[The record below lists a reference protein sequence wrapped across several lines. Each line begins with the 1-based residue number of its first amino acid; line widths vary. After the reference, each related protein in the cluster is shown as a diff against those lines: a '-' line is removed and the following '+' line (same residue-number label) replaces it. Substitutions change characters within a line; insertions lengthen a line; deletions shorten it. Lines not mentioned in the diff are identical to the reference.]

1 MFKTITLTEKE
12 LAIFINARCWEDIKY
27 ITPKGLDEYSD
38 ATNAVNDILEE
49 NFHDF

>member
-27 ITPKGLDEYSD
+27 ITPKGLDEYFVIYWD
-38 ATNAVNDILEE
+38 NEE
-49 NFHDF
+49 YNMY

>member
-27 ITPKGLDEYSD
+27 ITPKGLDEYFVIYWD
-38 ATNAVNDILEE
+38 DEAYNMY
-49 NFHDF
+49 

>member
-27 ITPKGLDEYSD
+27 ITPKGLDEYFVIYWD
-38 ATNAVNDILEE
+38 DEE
-49 NFHDF
+49 YNMQ

>member
-27 ITPKGLDEYSD
+27 ITPKELDEYFVIYWD
-38 ATNAVNDILEE
+38 DEE
-49 NFHDF
+49 YNMY

>member
-27 ITPKGLDEYSD
+27 ITPKGLDEYFVIYWD
-38 ATNAVNDILEE
+38 HEE
-49 NFHDF
+49 YNMY

>member
-27 ITPKGLDEYSD
+27 ITPKGLDEYFVIYWD
-38 ATNAVNDILEE
+38 DEE
-49 NFHDF
+49 YNRY

>member
-27 ITPKGLDEYSD
+27 ITPKGLNEYFVIYWDDEDY
-38 ATNAVNDILEE
+38 NMY
-49 NFHDF
+49 

>member
-27 ITPKGLDEYSD
+27 ITPKRLDEYFVIYWD
-38 ATNAVNDILEE
+38 DEDYNMY
-49 NFHDF
+49 

>member
-27 ITPKGLDEYSD
+27 ITPKGLDEYFVIYWD
-38 ATNAVNDILEE
+38 DEE
-49 NFHDF
+49 YNIY

>member
-27 ITPKGLDEYSD
+27 ITPKGLDEYFIIYWD
-38 ATNAVNDILEE
+38 DEE
-49 NFHDF
+49 YNMY

>member
-27 ITPKGLDEYSD
+27 ITPKGLDEYFVIYWD
-38 ATNAVNDILEE
+38 DMEGYNMY
-49 NFHDF
+49 

>member
-27 ITPKGLDEYSD
+27 ITPKGLDEYFVIYWD
-38 ATNAVNDILEE
+38 NEE
-49 NFHDF
+49 YNIY

>member
-27 ITPKGLDEYSD
+27 ITQKDLM
-38 ATNAVNDILEE
+38 NILLSIGMTKNIICIELTK
-49 NFHDF
+49 

>member
-27 ITPKGLDEYSD
+27 ITPKGLDEYFVVYWD
-38 ATNAVNDILEE
+38 DEE
-49 NFHDF
+49 YNMY

>member
-27 ITPKGLDEYSD
+27 IAPTKGPDEYFVIYWD
-38 ATNAVNDILEE
+38 DEE
-49 NFHDF
+49 YNMY

>member
-27 ITPKGLDEYSD
+27 ITLKGLDEYFVIYWD
-38 ATNAVNDILEE
+38 DEE
-49 NFHDF
+49 YNMY

>member
-27 ITPKGLDEYSD
+27 ITPKGLDEYF
-38 ATNAVNDILEE
+38 VIYWNDEE
-49 NFHDF
+49 YNMY

>member
-27 ITPKGLDEYSD
+27 IAPKELDEYFVIYWD
-38 ATNAVNDILEE
+38 NEE
-49 NFHDF
+49 YNMY

>member
-27 ITPKGLDEYSD
+27 ITPKGLDEYFVIYWD
-38 ATNAVNDILEE
+38 DEVYNMY
-49 NFHDF
+49 

>member
-27 ITPKGLDEYSD
+27 ITPKGLNEYFVIYWDDENY
-38 ATNAVNDILEE
+38 NIY
-49 NFHDF
+49 

>member
-27 ITPKGLDEYSD
+27 ITPKGLDEYFVIYWD
-38 ATNAVNDILEE
+38 DDDYNMY
-49 NFHDF
+49 

>member
-27 ITPKGLDEYSD
+27 ITQKGHNEYFVIYWD
-38 ATNAVNDILEE
+38 DEE
-49 NFHDF
+49 NNMY

>member
-27 ITPKGLDEYSD
+27 ITPKGLDEYFVIYWD
-38 ATNAVNDILEE
+38 DEE
-49 NFHDF
+49 YNKYMY

>member
-27 ITPKGLDEYSD
+27 ITPKGLDEYFVIYWED
-38 ATNAVNDILEE
+38 EE
-49 NFHDF
+49 YNMY

>member
-27 ITPKGLDEYSD
+27 ITPKGLDEYFVIYWD
-38 ATNAVNDILEE
+38 DEE
-49 NFHDF
+49 YNMY

>member
-27 ITPKGLDEYSD
+27 ITPKALDEYFVIYWD
-38 ATNAVNDILEE
+38 DEE
-49 NFHDF
+49 YNMY

>member
-27 ITPKGLDEYSD
+27 ITPKGLDEYFVIYWD
-38 ATNAVNDILEE
+38 DDEE
-49 NFHDF
+49 YNMY